1 MPQTMISVR
10 VHAAVAHG
18 RITRNAIVRY
28 PPEPQTDIP
37 PIVKPFEGEIHST
50 IDLNGI
56 AVIVPAAY
64 RLPESLTPPDHIS
77 APGAFGAY
85 LTLLAA
91 RIPPVIEHDTAKV
104 ITIEF

>member
-1 MPQTMISVR
+1 MLSVR

-28 PPEPQTDIP
+28 PSEPQTDIP
-37 PIVKPFEGEIHST
+37 PLVKPFEGEIHST